1 MLEISVMTLFP
12 SMFDGVFGES
22 IMKRAV
28 EQGKVRLQTVNFRD
42 FSTDKHSTVDDYPFG
57 GGAGMLLKADP
68 LFRAVESIRDSQ
80 QVKATYDVDGSLG
93 EQSVTSGAERI
104 LLMSPQGKVFTQAM
118 AEEFSHASRLI
129 ILCGHYEGFDDR
141 VRQHLV
147 TDEVSVGDYVLT
159 GGEIAAM
166 AIVDATVR
174 LLPNVLGN
182 GESLVAESHSTGIL
196 EYPQY
201 TRPAVYRNWAVPP
214 TLLSGNHAEIAKWR
228 RRHALYRTWRQR
240 PELLGTIELS
250 RVEQLMIQ
258 RWVSGDCSDID
269 VLE

>member
-1 MLEISVMTLFP
+1 MLEISVLTLFP

-22 IMKRAV
+22 MMKRAV
-28 EQGKVRLQTVNFRD
+28 EQDKVRLQTVNFRD

-68 LFRAVESIRDSQ
+68 LFRAVESIRETQRENALNEDS
-80 QVKATYDVDGSLG
+80 SLIVG
-93 EQSVTSGAERI
+93 EETERI
-104 LLMSPQGKVFTQAM
+104 LLMSPQGKVFTQTM
-118 AEEFSHASRLI
+118 AEEYSRASRLI
-129 ILCGHYEGFDDR
+129 LLCGHYEGFDDR

-147 TDEVSVGDYVLT
+147 TDEVSIGDYILT

-174 LLPNVLGN
+174 LLPDVLGN
-182 GESLVAESHSTGIL
+182 EESLALESHSTGLL

-201 TRPAVYRNWAVPP
+201 TRPALYRDWAVPP

-240 PELLGTIELS
+240 PEMLTNQQLS
-250 RVEQLMIQ
+250 QAEQVMIG
-258 RWVSGDCSDID
+258 RWIAGDYSDID
-269 VLE
+269 VVE